1 MASASRL
8 PPGASRGATIRYWIT
23 RTFTGRAIGAGAAI
37 KILAFLIK
45 LVAGPY
51 PALERIDTVGDLFL
65 VAGALVLGFR
75 LFVDV
80 KQRLLWRVRRKLTV
94 SYIFIGFVPVLL
106 IITFFLLCGL
116 LLVNNMSAHLISNR
130 MLDLEREAHLL
141 AQQAV
146 VSLEAAPGPR
156 QIQQVLDRQQAAV
169 AKRYPGASYLVI
181 PAANR
186 CGSGERP
193 SATAAAVTAGP
204 WHHMKPPQEIP
215 AWISC
220 DGFEGAMFYVD
231 ESRRIGNRVPGR
243 LMARAVAW
251 PSAAARQ
258 YAVLVDLPVTGE
270 VAERLRQETGV
281 ELMEV
286 GIVTDGNNQLIESSP
301 DFAGTSGAIAR
312 AGGQGRLFR
321 PQVNWV
327 AFMEARDW
335 SSGTTSYPTITI
347 LVNPADVYD
356 RISPVEQI
364 GSLSFNQLLI
374 TIVFVVGGLFF
385 IIQLAAFGMGLVL
398 ARSITGSVH
407 ELFAGTERVRR
418 GDFAGRVAVHSR
430 DQLGELADS
439 FNSMT
444 SSIEDLL
451 HQKAEKERMEQ
462 ELRIARSIQ
471 MSLLPQGPLTLP
483 GLSLTAHCEP
493 AREVGGDYYDF
504 LPIDE
509 HTIGILIAD
518 VSGKGTSAALYMAE
532 LKGIVLSLSQRHTS
546 PRELLIE
553 ADRIISRHLDS
564 KSFITVSYLMIDLRA
579 GTLHYARAGHC
590 PLIYVPGSYAASRT
604 PALLTPDGMVLGL
617 QLDGGKTFSRLLE
630 EVTLPLGTG
639 DVFLLYTDGL
649 SEAMNTQGEC
659 FGDNRLADLVGEHA
673 DLPGDELRERIL
685 RDIGDFAGSA
695 PQSDDMTMV
704 LVRVD
709 EIADDMRNVL
719 TA

>member
-1 MASASRL
+1 
-8 PPGASRGATIRYWIT
+8 
-23 RTFTGRAIGAGAAI
+23 
-37 KILAFLIK
+37 
-45 LVAGPY
+45 
-51 PALERIDTVGDLFL
+51 
-65 VAGALVLGFR
+65 
-75 LFVDV
+75 
-80 KQRLLWRVRRKLTV
+80 
-94 SYIFIGFVPVLL
+94 
-106 IITFFLLCGL
+106 
-116 LLVNNMSAHLISNR
+116 
-130 MLDLEREAHLL
+130 
-141 AQQAV
+141 
-146 VSLEAAPGPR
+146 
-156 QIQQVLDRQQAAV
+156 
-169 AKRYPGASYLVI
+169 
-181 PAANR
+181 
-186 CGSGERP
+186 
-193 SATAAAVTAGP
+193 
-204 WHHMKPPQEIP
+204 MKPPQEIP

-231 ESRRIGNRVPGR
+231 ESRRVGNRVPGR

-251 PSAAARQ
+251 PSTAARQ

-270 VAERLRQETGV
+270 VAEHLRQETGV

-286 GIVTDGNNQLIESSP
+286 GIVSDANNLEIESAP
-301 DFAGTSGAIAR
+301 DFGGAGGAITR
-312 AGGQGRLFR
+312 AVGQGRLFR

-335 SSGTTSYPTITI
+335 SSGMTTYPTISI
-347 LVNPADVYD
+347 LVNPSDVYD
-356 RISPVEQI
+356 RISPAEQL
-364 GSLSFNQLLI
+364 GSLSFNQVLI

-630 EVTLPLGTG
+630 EVSLPLGTG
-639 DVFLLYTDGL
+639 DLFLLYTDGL
-649 SEAMNTQGEC
+649 SEAMNLQGEC
-659 FGDNRLADLVGEHA
+659 FGDTRLADLVGEHA

-685 RDIGDFAGSA
+685 RDIGDFSGSA
-695 PQSDDMTMV
+695 AQSDDMTMV
-704 LVRVD
+704 LVRIE
-709 EIADDMRNVL
+709 EIVGAVPAAL